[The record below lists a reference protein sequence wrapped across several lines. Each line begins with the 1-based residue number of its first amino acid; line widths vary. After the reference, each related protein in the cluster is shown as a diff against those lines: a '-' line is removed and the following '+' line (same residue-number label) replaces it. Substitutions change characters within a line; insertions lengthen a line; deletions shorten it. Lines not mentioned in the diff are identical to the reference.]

1 MSKSNNI
8 ISLCGFS
15 GAGKTILAE
24 EFAKKHPEY
33 SFIDLDAAIEKKYS
47 LTISEIFSSKGE
59 DAFREYEYSALK
71 ETVNKALNS
80 SVKFVIALGGGAL
93 TLDKTRK
100 LVKERTFC
108 IYLKCSPKVLAERI
122 AEEMERKKRP
132 LLKGVEDV
140 EQWAKTLL
148 EYRESFYVECSD
160 AQIDTTVWNEP
171 MLLSELSAFIEK

>member
-8 ISLCGFS
+8 IALCGFS

-24 EFAKKHPEY
+24 AFAQANPGY
-33 SFIDLDAAIEKKYS
+33 VFIDLDAAIEKKYS
-47 LTISEIFSSKGE
+47 LSIKEIFSSKGE
-59 DAFREYEYSALK
+59 NAFREYEYSALK

-108 IYLKCSPKVLAERI
+108 IYLQCSPKVLAERI
-122 AEEMERKKRP
+122 AEENEREKRP
-132 LLKGVEDV
+132 LLEGVEDTLKWV
-140 EQWAKTLL
+140 ETLL
-148 EYRESFYVECSD
+148 PIREVHYLECAD
-160 AQIDTTVWNEP
+160 AQIDTTVWNEHE
-171 MLLSELSAFIEK
+171 LLSLLSTVVEK